1 MMVREI
7 SATKVRLTAS
17 RANNAAGCVRRISV
31 TSLLVA
37 GLCAG
42 LAARAQAD
50 DKNKDAWNIRILP
63 ATKLIAQVAPPKSAA
78 APAPQ
83 EPGGNTPARGY
94 EPQTAGASGQ
104 PRIIPGPSRSMR
116 APGGRPSYADVYRS
130 IPFSWSEYA
139 ANPSYRNQ
147 TALALMLNQ
156 MPYPSASA
164 SQVPQYGYVT
174 PYLWDRTYGVPSFTG
189 TYYWGGFG
197 GGWGW

>member
-7 SATKVRLTAS
+7 SEAKVRLTAS
-17 RANNAAGCVRRISV
+17 RANNAAGRVRRISV
-31 TSLLVA
+31 TIALIA
-37 GLCAG
+37 GLFAG
-42 LAARAQAD
+42 FATSAQAD
-50 DKNKDAWNIRILP
+50 GNKSDSWNIRILP
-63 ATKLIAQVAPPKSAA
+63 ATKLMLAQAAPPKSAPVA
-78 APAPQ
+78 Q
-83 EPGGNTPARGY
+83 EPGAGTAAKGY
-94 EPQTAGASGQ
+94 EPPVAGAPGQ
-104 PRIIPGPSRSMR
+104 LRIIPGPSHAMR
-116 APGGRPSYADVYRS
+116 AQGRPSYAEVYRS
-130 IPFSWSEYA
+130 IPFSWAEYA

-174 PYLWDRTYGVPSFTG
+174 PYQWDRTYGVPSFTG